1 MEYRSRFQQRV
12 AGSSLVPVNL
22 FSLIPPQWQ
31 KFADISVLDHIS
43 KNLSDEFLPNT
54 DAIFKAFKL
63 PPDKVKVLI
72 LGQDPYPNV
81 KDAMGLAFS
90 VGQNQQLPASLKNI
104 FIELQD
110 DLNIKRSNGD
120 LSDWLDQGVMLL
132 NMSLT
137 VMPGVPAS
145 HSKIGW
151 QKFTQPIVESLADKG
166 VIGILWGNQAQEM
179 SKYFKNGDS
188 FTAPHPSPLSAYRG
202 FFGSKPFSKVNDRL
216 IEKGIT
222 PIKW

>member
-81 KDAMGLAFS
+81 EDAMGLD
-90 VGQNQQLPASLKNI
+90 QEEMRQL
-104 FIELQD
+104 
-110 DLNIKRSNGD
+110 
-120 LSDWLDQGVMLL
+120 WLG
-132 NMSLT
+132 T
-137 VMPGVPAS
+137 
-145 HSKIGW
+145 
-151 QKFTQPIVESLADKG
+151 
-166 VIGILWGNQAQEM
+166 
-179 SKYFKNGDS
+179 
-188 FTAPHPSPLSAYRG
+188 
-202 FFGSKPFSKVNDRL
+202 
-216 IEKGIT
+216 
-222 PIKW
+222 